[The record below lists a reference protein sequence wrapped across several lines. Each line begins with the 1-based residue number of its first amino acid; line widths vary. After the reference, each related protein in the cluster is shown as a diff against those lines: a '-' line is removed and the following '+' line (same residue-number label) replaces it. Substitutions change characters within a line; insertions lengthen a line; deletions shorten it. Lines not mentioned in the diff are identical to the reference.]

1 MLSLGVALNSTWLD
15 NRFPMREWLLW
26 LETEVLAK
34 AQKRVSSY
42 SQEDEKTLKS
52 SVGLMRLEI
61 GRPLRSLIQ

>member
-34 AQKRVSSY
+34 AQKSVSSY

-52 SVGLMRLEI
+52 NVGLM
-61 GRPLRSLIQ
+61 